1 MSWNGLAVLSKN
13 WSASRANKLIVVACM
28 EIDKGKIIKRQQMDN
43 GTEIV
48 LRNYTR
54 RMGAD
59 RWIVE
64 LQCVAYIPIG
74 HSYWNM
80 AANEEELILTGIKKK
95 LGNRLVQTF
104 TKKRIFVPDEE
115 CEPLLQEMLQ
125 QAYSG
130 MMEYLKKPNFP
141 LKLFKK
147 QYHDARQ
154 KLLLQQAMSHVTD
167 D

>member
-1 MSWNGLAVLSKN
+1 
-13 WSASRANKLIVVACM
+13 M
-28 EIDKGKIIKRQQMDN
+28 EIDKGKIIKRQQLDN

-48 LRNYTR
+48 LHDHSR

-64 LQCVAYIPIG
+64 LQCVAYIPIDN
-74 HSYWNM
+74 SYWNM
-80 AANEEELILTGIKKK
+80 AAQEDKQILAGIKKK
-95 LGNRLVQTF
+95 LGDRLVQTF
-104 TKKRIFVPDEE
+104 TKKRVFVSEQEHEE
-115 CEPLLQEMLQ
+115 LLQEMLQ
-125 QAYSG
+125 QVYSG

-141 LKLFKK
+141 MKLFKK

-154 KLLLQQAMSHVTD
+154 KLLLHQAMSHVAD